1 MSHANRSGCPRK
13 VHREVHMT
21 VNSKRH
27 WGIDGQHVMVMS
39 VQSVQQDCRKEVT

>member
-21 VNSKRH
+21 VNSKGH
-27 WGIDGQHVMVMS
+27 WGIDGQHVMVMLIVRDTGGS
-39 VQSVQQDCRKEVT
+39 MVSM